1 MSEPL
6 LACEDLHVRFATQ
19 AGEVHAVRGVDFE
32 IRRGDCL
39 GIVGESGSGKTQTA
53 MALMGLLADN
63 AIASGSVKFRQQE
76 ILNTPAA
83 QLNRIRG
90 RKVSMVF
97 QDPMAS
103 LTPFMRIGAQLC
115 EALRQHS
122 GMNRQEAKARA
133 LEILD
138 IVQIPEP
145 RRRFGLYPHQ
155 LSGGQRQRV
164 MIAQALLCEPDL
176 LIADEPTTALDLTI
190 QAQILDFFR
199 SLKKR
204 TTIVIITHDLGVVA
218 GLCDKVLVMRNGR
231 IVERGAMET
240 IFKASKHPYTQALLA
255 ALPRPHSST
264 GPRADKPLQ
273 DPPPAA
279 AKKGRTLLGVDGLKV
294 HFPARVPGGLRSR
307 KVALKAVDGVSFALA
322 EGETLGIVGE
332 SGCGK
337 STLARAVL
345 QLIAATGGR
354 ILWQGEDLS
363 GLSRKAMNARR
374 KDLGVVFQDPLSS
387 LNPRMTIGNII
398 AEPLRRFRTEL
409 ARDKRDAA
417 VLAALRDVGLDPAH
431 RNRYPHEF
439 SGGQCQR
446 VSIARAMIL
455 KPRLL
460 ICDEP
465 VSSLDVS
472 TRSQIIALLQKLQAQ
487 HGVSIIFI
495 SHDLSVVR
503 VVCDRVLVMYLGRL
517 LEVAH
522 RDTLFDSPSHPYTQA
537 LISAIPAPD
546 LAAQQTAE
554 RIILKGELPS
564 PTAPPSGCVFRTRCA
579 MATSLCSERKPD
591 FRTLGNGARVACHHA

>member
-1 MSEPL
+1 MSTPL
-6 LACEDLHVRFATQ
+6 LACEDLHVRFETH
-19 AGEVHAVRGVDFE
+19 AGEVHAVKGVDFE
-32 IRRGDCL
+32 VHPGDCI

-63 AIASGSVKFRQQE
+63 AAASGSVRFREEE
-76 ILNTPAA
+76 ILNAPAG

-90 RKVSMVF
+90 RRVSMIF

-115 EALRQHS
+115 EVLHQHS
-122 GMNRQEAKARA
+122 DMNRDEAKARA
-133 LEILD
+133 LEVLE

-145 RRRFGLYPHQ
+145 RRRFGMYPHE

-190 QAQILDFFR
+190 QAQILDFLR

-218 GLCDKVLVMRNGR
+218 GLCDTVLVMQEGR
-231 IVERGAMET
+231 VVERGATET
-240 IFKASKHPYTQALLA
+240 IFNASEHPYTRALLA
-255 ALPRPHSST
+255 ALPRPKRVQPPE
-264 GPRADKPLQ
+264 GPSIGTTAPGKS
-273 DPPPAA
+273 
-279 AKKGRTLLGVDGLKV
+279 LLRVDDLRV
-294 HFPARVPGGLRSR
+294 HFPTRVQDRLRSR
-307 KVALKAVDGVSFALA
+307 TVPLKAVDGVSFSVA
-322 EGETLGIVGE
+322 EGETVGIVGE

-337 STLARAVL
+337 STLARAIL
-345 QLIAATGGR
+345 QLIGSTGGR
-354 ILWQGEDLS
+354 IVWQGEDLS
-363 GLSRKAMNARR
+363 GLSRKAMNERR
-374 KDLGVVFQDPLSS
+374 RDLGVVFQDPLSS

-398 AEPLRRFRTEL
+398 AEPLRRFHPEL
-409 ARDKRDAA
+409 DREDRDAA
-417 VLAALRDVGLDPAH
+417 VLNALRDVGLDREH
-431 RNRYPHEF
+431 RDRYPHEF

-465 VSSLDVS
+465 VSSLDAS
-472 TRSQIIALLQKLQAQ
+472 TRKQTIGLLKDLQKK

-503 VVCDRVLVMYLGRL
+503 IVCDRVLVMYLGHFV
-517 LEVAH
+517 EIAD
-522 RDTLFDSPSHPYTQA
+522 RDILFDSPAHPYTQA
-537 LISAIPAPD
+537 LISAIPVSD
-546 LAAQQTAE
+546 LKAQRQQE
-554 RIILKGELPS
+554 RIILTGEPPS
-564 PTAPPSGCVFRTRCA
+564 PTAPPSGCVFRTRCPV
-579 MATSLCSERKPD
+579 ATDICSEREPE
-591 FRTLGNGARVACHHA
+591 FRTLENGARVACHHA

>member
-1 MSEPL
+1 MSAPL
-6 LACEDLHVRFATQ
+6 LACEDLHVRFQTH
-19 AGEVHAVRGVDFE
+19 AGEVDAVNGVGFEVHA
-32 IRRGDCL
+32 GDCV

-63 AIASGSVKFRQQE
+63 AVASGSVRFRQEE
-76 ILNTPAA
+76 ILNAPAER
-83 QLNRIRG
+83 LNRIRG
-90 RKVSMVF
+90 RRVSMVF

-115 EALRQHS
+115 EVLRQHF
-122 GMNRQEAKARA
+122 GMTRKEAKARA
-133 LEILD
+133 LEVLD

-145 RRRFGLYPHQ
+145 HRRFSMYPHQ

-190 QAQILDFFR
+190 QAQILDFLR

-218 GLCDKVLVMRNGR
+218 GLCDRVLVMQAGR
-231 IVERGAMET
+231 IVERGT
-240 IFKASKHPYTQALLA
+240 IEVIFNASEHPYTRTLLA
-255 ALPRPHSST
+255 DLPRPDKRSQAGPQGLSSEA
-264 GPRADKPLQ
+264 GARSDA
-273 DPPPAA
+273 
-279 AKKGRTLLGVDGLKV
+279 LLRVDDLKV
-294 HFPARVPGGLRSR
+294 HFPTRVQDGLRSR
-307 KVALKAVDGVSFALA
+307 TVPLKAVDGVSFRVA
-322 EGETLGIVGE
+322 EGETVGIVGE

-337 STLARAVL
+337 STLSRAVL
-345 QLIAATGGR
+345 QLIGSTGGR
-354 ILWQGEDLS
+354 IAWQAEDLS
-363 GLSRKAMNARR
+363 GLSRKAMNERR
-374 KDLGVVFQDPLSS
+374 RDLSVVFQDPLSS

-398 AEPLRRFRTEL
+398 AEPMRRFHPEMGRE
-409 ARDKRDAA
+409 DRDAA
-417 VLAALRDVGLDPAH
+417 VLNALRDVGLDRKH

-460 ICDEP
+460 VCDEP

-472 TRSQIIALLQKLQAQ
+472 TRRQIIELLKDLQEK

-503 VVCDRVLVMYLGRL
+503 IVCDRVLVMYLGHFVEIADRN
-517 LEVAH
+517 A
-522 RDTLFDSPSHPYTQA
+522 LFESPSHPYTQA
-537 LISAIPAPD
+537 LISAIPVPD
-546 LAAQQTAE
+546 LAAQRQAE
-554 RIILKGELPS
+554 RIILSGELPS
-564 PTAPPSGCVFRTRCA
+564 PTAPPSGCVFRTRCPI
-579 MATSLCSERKPD
+579 ATDLCSEQEPE
-591 FRTLGNGARVACHHA
+591 FRTLENGARVACHHA

>member
-1 MSEPL
+1 MSAPL
-6 LACEDLHVRFATQ
+6 LACEDLHVRFQTH
-19 AGEVHAVRGVDFE
+19 AGEVDAVNGVGFEVHA
-32 IRRGDCL
+32 GDCV

-63 AIASGSVKFRQQE
+63 AVASGSVRFRQEE
-76 ILNTPAA
+76 ILNAPAER
-83 QLNRIRG
+83 LNRIRG
-90 RKVSMVF
+90 RRVSMVF

-115 EALRQHS
+115 EVLRQHS
-122 GMNRQEAKARA
+122 GMTRKEAKARA
-133 LEILD
+133 LEVLD

-145 RRRFGLYPHQ
+145 HRRFSMYPHQ

-190 QAQILDFFR
+190 QAQILDFLR

-218 GLCDKVLVMRNGR
+218 GLCDRVLVMQAGR
-231 IVERGAMET
+231 IVERGT
-240 IFKASKHPYTQALLA
+240 IEVIFNASEHPYTRTLLA
-255 ALPRPHSST
+255 DLPRPDKRSQAGPQGLSSEA
-264 GPRADKPLQ
+264 GARSDA
-273 DPPPAA
+273 
-279 AKKGRTLLGVDGLKV
+279 LLRVDDLKV
-294 HFPARVPGGLRSR
+294 HFPTRVQDGLRSR
-307 KVALKAVDGVSFALA
+307 TVPLKAVDGVSFRVA
-322 EGETLGIVGE
+322 EGETVGIVGE

-337 STLARAVL
+337 STLSRAVL
-345 QLIAATGGR
+345 QLIGSTGGR
-354 ILWQGEDLS
+354 IAWQAEDLS
-363 GLSRKAMNARR
+363 GLSRKAMNERR
-374 KDLGVVFQDPLSS
+374 RDLSVVFQDPLSS

-398 AEPLRRFRTEL
+398 AEPMRRFHPEMGRE
-409 ARDKRDAA
+409 DRDAA
-417 VLAALRDVGLDPAH
+417 VLNALRDVGLDRKH

-460 ICDEP
+460 VCDEP

-472 TRSQIIALLQKLQAQ
+472 TRRQIIELLKDLQEK

-503 VVCDRVLVMYLGRL
+503 IVCDRVLVMYLGHFVEIADRN
-517 LEVAH
+517 A
-522 RDTLFDSPSHPYTQA
+522 LFESPSHPYTQA
-537 LISAIPAPD
+537 LISAIPVPD
-546 LAAQQTAE
+546 LAAQRQAE
-554 RIILKGELPS
+554 RIILSGELPS
-564 PTAPPSGCVFRTRCA
+564 PTAPPSGCVFRTRCPI
-579 MATSLCSERKPD
+579 ATDLCSEQEPE
-591 FRTLGNGARVACHHA
+591 FRTLENGARVACHHA